1 MIEVIQL
8 SGTDKKLYDKVAPLV
23 MNPTVIQYN
32 QNYPFK
38 TNEKFIW
45 FIALLDDEVAGF
57 IPVEPRKNQWVINNY
72 YVAPSNKESLV
83 FSALLQAVSQSNK
96 THLTAIVQTIHQA
109 YFTTHGFTTVKEWKK
124 YLKMEKKKKE
134 DNKNGTAKKCI

>member
-57 IPVEPRKNQWVINNY
+57 IPVELRKNQWVINNY

-109 YFTTHGFTTVKEWKK
+109 YFTTHGFTTVKEWK
-124 YLKMEKKKKE
+124 
-134 DNKNGTAKKCI
+134 NI

>member
-1 MIEVIQL
+1 MMEVIQL
-8 SGTDKKLYDKVAPLV
+8 SGTDKKLYEKVAPLV

-45 FIALLDDEVAGF
+45 FIALIDSEVAGF
-57 IPVEPRKNQWVINNY
+57 MPVELRKSQWIINNY
-72 YVAPSNKESLV
+72 YVTPSKEESIV
-83 FSALLQAVSQSNK
+83 FSTLLQAINQAYN
-96 THLTAIVQTIHQA
+96 THLTAIVQTKHQNH
-109 YFTTHGFTTVKEWKK
+109 FSIQGFTIAKEWKK
-124 YLKMEKKKKE
+124 YLKMEKKEE

>member
-45 FIALLDDEVAGF
+45 FIALIDSEVVGF
-57 IPVEPRKNQWVINNY
+57 MPVELRKHQWIINNY
-72 YVAPSNKESLV
+72 YVAPSEKESIV

-96 THLTAIVQTIHQA
+96 IHLTAIVQTIHQA
-109 YFTTHGFTTVKEWKK
+109 YFNIQGFTTIKEWKK
-124 YLKMEKKKKE
+124 YLKMEKKEE
-134 DNKNGTAKKCI
+134 DKNGTAKKCI